1 MNNKQDILNEL
12 KLLSPTL
19 FTLKENE
26 KSIAIPE
33 NYFEELADVVLFQTN
48 NEQSIL
54 SKLKNENAEVPTT
67 YFETFSDSLM
77 NKIKNSEENK
87 TNGKVISLPKQKNK
101 IVQIF
106 SRISIAAS
114 IIGAI
119 FLVKEIQEPLP
130 PTTNYKAA
138 INSLSTDEI
147 FQYMHNNS
155 TEFSTQQ
162 IRETV
167 KPILANAEINYNLDE
182 KTITQYIEEN
192 KNIYD
197 VDDATTD
204 IF

>member
-12 KLLSPTL
+12 KMLSPTL
-19 FTLKENE
+19 FTLKESE
-26 KSIAIPE
+26 RSITIPE
-33 NYFEELADVVLFQTN
+33 NYFDYLADDILFQTS

-54 SKLKNENAEVPTT
+54 SQFKKEKKEVPTA
-67 YFETFSDSLM
+67 YFETFGDKIM
-77 NKIKNSEENK
+77 DKIKVIEEPK
-87 TNGKVISLPKQKNK
+87 TSGKVILLPKQNNK

-106 SRISIAAS
+106 SRLTIAAS

-130 PTTNYKAA
+130 ATTNYKAA
-138 INSLSTDEI
+138 IEGLSTDEI
-147 FQYMHNNS
+147 FQYIHNNS
-155 TEFSTQQ
+155 YEFSAQQ

-167 KPILANAEINYNLDE
+167 KPILASTEINYNLDE

>member
-67 YFETFSDSLM
+67 YFETFGDSLM

-138 INSLSTDEI
+138 IEGLSTDEI